1 MIYTTRNNDRMQS
14 DQLKFK
20 MNTKIGISGIKSDSN
35 LRRPRSNAIANK
47 SQTPSDFQSYLWNG
61 ILAICLVLWIC
72 LRFHSG

>member
-1 MIYTTRNNDRMQS
+1 MFSLILRLVLDRRSEMIYTTRNNDRMQS

-47 SQTPSDFQSYLWNG
+47 SQTPSDFQSYL
-61 ILAICLVLWIC
+61 
-72 LRFHSG
+72 